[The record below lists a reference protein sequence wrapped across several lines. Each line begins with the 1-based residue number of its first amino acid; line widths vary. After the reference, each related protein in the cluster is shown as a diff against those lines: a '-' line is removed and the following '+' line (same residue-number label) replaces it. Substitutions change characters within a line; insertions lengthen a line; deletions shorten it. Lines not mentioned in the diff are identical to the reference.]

1 MDPKY
6 SNIFW
11 HQGVKVFEETV
22 LKSRQSQIKVAHL
35 ENDVTKA
42 LINIFQHCSPK
53 VLKVF
58 LQMIDVGQAP
68 NVFDFEFQV
77 TDTKVYRQKPKRIML
92 SIVSASTQM
101 KSSSS
106 YKVLQSYPD
115 ACISSKDTAILIE
128 SKTQSPL
135 IQEQIQ
141 SHIKHYLG
149 TATKERI
156 ISWED
161 ISEKFR
167 AISNTLKDPDQFLVL
182 QFCDFLELIGIS
194 EFSGFSEVDFSML
207 GSLGKIPDEDYVD
220 FKRMFHRKIIKFM
233 DLLKAEVR
241 SVLTFK
247 NFDIYISRLPTQA
260 IGTHSGLYFYD
271 EDPNIHI
278 NHYPN
283 VNINYNEHFMELTF
297 NAETQSSVKRFLS
310 SFKNAPEKIDAVLTG
325 MPEIKLLIYYKLQYL
340 PMDNFVW
347 DFIPGFPKD
356 TEKFRLAEIFE
367 EIQTFNKQWGNFRGT
382 VLYKM
387 ESGML
392 RHSSG
397 RLFNKTEM
405 DFVSAKNP
413 RPNYAIRFGRQYAI
427 EEMVKK
433 RKDIVTFFKKEIKK
447 LKPLAELVLC

>member
-22 LKSRQSQIKVAHL
+22 LKSNKGQIKVDHL

-42 LINIFQHCSPK
+42 LINLFQHCSPK
-53 VLKVF
+53 VLKAF
-58 LQMIDVGQAP
+58 LQMIDVREAP
-68 NVFDFEFQV
+68 RAFDFEFQV
-77 TDTKVYRQKPKRIML
+77 TDTKAFRQKPHRIML

-106 YKVLQSYPD
+106 YEVLQSYPD
-115 ACISSKDTAILIE
+115 ACIVSKDNAILIE

-156 ISWED
+156 ITWEE
-161 ISEKFR
+161 ISNKFR
-167 AISNTLKDPDQFLVL
+167 LISKSLKDLDRFLVS

-194 EFSGFSEVDFSML
+194 EFNGFSELDFSML
-207 GSLGKIPDEDYVD
+207 GSLGKIPDEDYAD
-220 FKRMFHRKIIKFM
+220 FKRMFHRKISKFM
-233 DLLKAEVR
+233 DLLKAEVQPI
-241 SVLTFK
+241 LDFT
-247 NFDIYISRLPTQA
+247 NFDVYISRLPTQA
-260 IGTHSGLYFYD
+260 VGTHSGFYFYD
-271 EDPNIHI
+271 EDPKIHI

-283 VNINYNEHFMELTF
+283 VNINYHEHFMELTL

-310 SFKNAPEKIDAVLTG
+310 SFKNDSEKIDIVLAKI
-325 MPEIKLLIYYKLQYL
+325 PEMKLLIYYKVQFR

-356 TEKFRLAEIFE
+356 TGNFRLAEVLN
-367 EIQTFNKQWGNFRGT
+367 EIQTFKKQWAHFKST
-382 VLYKM
+382 ILYKM
-387 ESGML
+387 KSGML
-392 RHSSG
+392 RHPSG

-405 DFVSAKNP
+405 DFVSSKNP
-413 RPNYAIRFGRQYAI
+413 RPNYAIRFGRQYAVAQ
-427 EEMVKK
+427 MAKK
-433 RKDIVTFFKKEIKK
+433 QKGIVIFFNKEIAK
-447 LKPLAELVLC
+447 LKPLMEWVKP